1 VSTPSRAARALVAT
15 AAALALADASIVALA
30 LPPILAEMHTTV
42 TGVAAIVGVYA
53 LVLAVAILP
62 GERLVR
68 RFGPSAAGAAGLLVF
83 AAASVGCAVAG
94 SLGPLLVFRAIQ
106 AAGAAA
112 GLIAAFDILD
122 AGASAHGRRL
132 WLGAALAGTAA
143 GPAIGG
149 ALTEALD
156 WRAIFAFQAPICV
169 AAAIGCWQAKMTAEP
184 PATSHAAFGPLWAHR
199 DSAAAPLAATRAP
212 AGSGSPAAPAAP
224 GSPAPPAATRAPAAP
239 GSPAA
244 PAAPPAPTRAPA
256 GSGSPAAAP
265 PARFASPTGA
275 ALAFTSAAFTAV
287 LFLLVL
293 ELVAGFAL
301 SPLTA
306 AAGVTV
312 LPIAALLAST
322 VRGPA
327 VARAAAGA
335 VLLAGGAVS
344 LAFLP
349 EPGIGWAVVP
359 QVLAG
364 AGMGLALPA
373 YAGEL
378 LPERTSTD
386 AAYGLLARHVG
397 IVLILA
403 ILAPVVSNRLDDLTD
418 QAVLKG
424 ASLVLDANLPP
435 EDKLSL
441 APDLFNGVNAER
453 PREGLRQALDEHA
466 SELGADPGLAQ
477 RVDDL
482 VVASVEDAFGI
493 AYAIAAALA
502 LLAAVLLVRRAWK
515 AAAAAAVLAA
525 ACIAVYAVEHH
536 RKAPPKVVL
545 QDPCKPRA
553 VPDTGGFTGFLQAQ
567 VLKGLDRA
575 ACKYGSSREELVLAI
590 ADKQRAKDYERKYGV
605 NPQSAGGLLGIIGR

>member
-1 VSTPSRAARALVAT
+1 METPSRAARALVAT

-53 LVLAVAILP
+53 FVLAAAILP
-62 GERLVR
+62 AERLVR
-68 RFGPSAAGAAGLLVF
+68 RYGPSAAGAGGLLVF
-83 AAASVGCAVAG
+83 AAASVGCALAG
-94 SLGPLLVFRAIQ
+94 SLGPLLVFRGVQ

-143 GPAIGG
+143 GPALGG
-149 ALTEALD
+149 ALTELLD
-156 WRAIFAFQAPICV
+156 WRAIFAVQAPVCA
-169 AAAIGCWQAKMTAEP
+169 AAAIGCWRAKMSAEP
-184 PATSHAAFGPLWAHR
+184 PATSHDAFGPLWAHGAAEAPPR
-199 DSAAAPLAATRAP
+199 EAAAPAT
-212 AGSGSPAAPAAP
+212 
-224 GSPAPPAATRAPAAP
+224 
-239 GSPAA
+239 
-244 PAAPPAPTRAPA
+244 APPAPAPR
-256 GSGSPAAAP
+256 PAS
-265 PARFASPTGA
+265 FASPTSA

-312 LPIAALLAST
+312 LPIAALIAST
-322 VRGPA
+322 VRGSA
-327 VARAAAGA
+327 VARAGAGA

-349 EPGIGWAVVP
+349 APDIGWAVVP

-403 ILAPVVSNRLDDLTD
+403 ILAPVVSNRLDNLTD

-435 EDKLSL
+435 QSKLAL

-453 PREGLRQALDEHA
+453 PREGLQQALDRRGA
-466 SELGADPGLAQ
+466 ELEGDPGLAD
-477 RVDDL
+477 RLDDL

-493 AYAIAAALA
+493 AYAIAATLA
-502 LLAAVLLVRRAWK
+502 LLAAVLLVRRAAS

-525 ACIAVYAVEHH
+525 ACIGVYAVAHH
-536 RKAPPKVVL
+536 RKAPPEVVL
-545 QDPCKPRA
+545 QDPCKPR
-553 VPDTGGFTGFLQAQ
+553 PLPSTGGLGGFLQQQ

-590 ADKQRAKDYERKYGV
+590 ADKARARDFERKYGV
-605 NPQSAGGLLGIIGR
+605 NPQSAGGLLGIIGS